1 MKKCILVLGM
11 HRSGTSAITGVFKI
25 MGIGLGAE
33 MMEPLPE
40 NPKGYFE
47 NVTAYNINEKILHR
61 LSSAW
66 DDPLFKKI
74 KTLQSDKLAKYQK
87 KIVKMINREFSKD
100 KIFCIKDPRLCNL
113 LPIWRDALTGVDI
126 DLSCILVLRHPLEVA
141 KSLRAREGFS
151 IEKGILLWMMYMFN
165 AESFSRALLRGVVL
179 YDDVLKD
186 TKKIT
191 KYVSSCLD
199 IIFPKSWP
207 NVHLEIEKF
216 LDRNLKHHNVKRG
229 HCGNGF
235 FKMADNLYHLLL
247 KLRSQREDVDQVLTS
262 IDMIR
267 KEFDDAYTL
276 FYNDDVYNNAVL
288 EDEIR
293 QKNRQINSQKW
304 IISQNEIWARKLQ
317 KQLQEA
323 GSAKTELTAKIKQQE
338 DFTKQI
344 QLEQAK
350 DRNRYNAEID
360 RMNKELNL
368 IKGSRV
374 WRTAESVRRLI
385 YP

>member
-1 MKKCILVLGM
+1 MKKCILILGM
-11 HRSGTSAITGVFKI
+11 HRSGTSAITGVLKI

-47 NVTAYNINEKILHR
+47 NVTAYNINEKILHS

-66 DDPLFKKI
+66 DDLLFQKI
-74 KTLQSDKLAKYQK
+74 KWLKSDKLAKYQE
-87 KIVKMINREFSKD
+87 KIVKMINSEFSKD

-113 LPIWRDALTGVDI
+113 LPIWHDALTWVDI

-141 KSLRAREGFS
+141 ESLRAREGFS
-151 IEKGILLWMMYMFN
+151 IEKGVLLWIMYMFN
-165 AESFSRALLRGVVL
+165 AESYSRALRRAVVL

-186 TKKIT
+186 AKIFT
-191 KYVSSCLD
+191 ERVSSCLD
-199 IIFPKSWP
+199 TTFPKSWS
-207 NVHLEIEKF
+207 NVHQEIKEF

-229 HCGNGF
+229 RYGNKLF
-235 FKMADNLYHLLL
+235 EMADNLYNLML
-247 KLRSQREDVDQVLTS
+247 KLTPQREGVNQVVTS
-262 IDMIR
+262 IDMIK

-304 IISQNEIWARKLQ
+304 IISQDEIWARKLQ

-323 GSAKTELTAKIKQQE
+323 ESAKTELTAKIKQQQ

-350 DRNRYNAEID
+350 DRNRFNAEID

-368 IKGSRV
+368 IKGSKV
-374 WRTAESVRRLI
+374 WRTAESVRRLL